1 MTIDCSHLYGSIWF
15 KSVFGH
21 WIPLRYHCW
30 CLNHPRFDRVV
41 DFFPLISTCPG
52 RPLTMQEVLDMLDP
66 QRIAKFLHVEVPIR
80 IAERIRWI
88 REIRNW
94 QEIPELVEIEDAHV
108 NVFLVKIYEYIY
120 ILYIYIYIYLFEYIW
135 GLWGLDYSLGLVGI
149 RFFDDGRVHMCLCLK
164 SGIIQKY

>member
-1 MTIDCSHLYGSIWF
+1 MVQICFRPLNPIKISWLML
-15 KSVFGH
+15 KSPTFWPCG
-21 WIPLRYHCW
+21 L
-30 CLNHPRFDRVV
+30 D
-41 DFFPLISTCPG
+41 FPLISTFPG

-108 NVFLVKIYEYIY
+108 NVFLAKIYEYIFF
-120 ILYIYIYIYLFEYIW
+120 FEYIW

-149 RFFDDGRVHMCLCLK
+149 RFLDDWRVHMCLCLK